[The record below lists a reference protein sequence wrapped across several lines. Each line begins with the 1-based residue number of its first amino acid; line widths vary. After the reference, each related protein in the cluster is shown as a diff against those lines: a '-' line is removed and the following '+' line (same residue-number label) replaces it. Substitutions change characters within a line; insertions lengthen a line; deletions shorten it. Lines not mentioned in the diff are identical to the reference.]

1 MTTTFQPQSHKVVS
15 YQHPITC
22 VETLSVRF
30 PALCP
35 LLHNRP
41 IERKV
46 YPCELNV
53 VDETAA
59 VHSFGK
65 EKTKTVTKERWWIF
79 IIYRFSLVQEHFQ
92 VSVRAAPQYGGF
104 SILETLVVGNN
115 QVCFADIHY
124 HLIIRSISFF

>member
-46 YPCELNV
+46 HASELNV
-53 VDETAA
+53 VDETVALL
-59 VHSFGK
+59 SFGK
-65 EKTKTVTKERWWIF
+65 EKTTGAPNENI
-79 IIYRFSLVQEHFQ
+79 VQ
-92 VSVRAAPQYGGF
+92 
-104 SILETLVVGNN
+104 N
-115 QVCFADIHY
+115 
-124 HLIIRSISFF
+124 HLNIELLNVF

>member
-46 YPCELNV
+46 HPSELNV
-53 VDETAA
+53 VDETVA

-65 EKTKTVTKERWWIF
+65 ETHKDSYKGKVVDIYHIPLLISAGAFPSERAGSPSIWRIF
-79 IIYRFSLVQEHFQ
+79 
-92 VSVRAAPQYGGF
+92 
-104 SILETLVVGNN
+104 NN
-115 QVCFADIHY
+115 
-124 HLIIRSISFF
+124 

>member
-1 MTTTFQPQSHKVVS
+1 MWIRAC

-22 VETLSVRF
+22 VQTLSVRF

-46 YPCELNV
+46 HASELNV
-53 VDETAA
+53 VDETVA

-79 IIYRFSLVQEHFQ
+79 IISASHKCR
-92 VSVRAAPQYGGF
+92 R
-104 SILETLVVGNN
+104 
-115 QVCFADIHY
+115 
-124 HLIIRSISFF
+124 ISK

>member
-46 YPCELNV
+46 HPSELNV
-53 VDETAA
+53 VDETVA

-65 EKTKTVTKERWWIF
+65 EKTKTVTNERWWIF
-79 IIYRFSLVQEHFQ
+79 IIYRFS
-92 VSVRAAPQYGGF
+92 
-104 SILETLVVGNN
+104 
-115 QVCFADIHY
+115 
-124 HLIIRSISFF
+124 

>member
-46 YPCELNV
+46 HPSELNV
-53 VDETAA
+53 VDETVA

-65 EKTKTVTKERWWIF
+65 ETHKDSYKGKVVHGYLSYTA
-79 IIYRFSLVQEHFQ
+79 SLRCRR
-92 VSVRAAPQYGGF
+92 VSLRAAPRY
-104 SILETLVVGNN
+104 IWRICN
-115 QVCFADIHY
+115 D
-124 HLIIRSISFF
+124 

>member
-46 YPCELNV
+46 HPSELNV
-53 VDETAA
+53 VDETVA

-65 EKTKTVTKERWWIF
+65 ETHKDSYKGKVVD
-79 IIYRFSLVQEHFQ
+79 IYHIPLLLGAGE
-92 VSVRAAPQYGGF
+92 
-104 SILETLVVGNN
+104 
-115 QVCFADIHY
+115 
-124 HLIIRSISFF
+124 